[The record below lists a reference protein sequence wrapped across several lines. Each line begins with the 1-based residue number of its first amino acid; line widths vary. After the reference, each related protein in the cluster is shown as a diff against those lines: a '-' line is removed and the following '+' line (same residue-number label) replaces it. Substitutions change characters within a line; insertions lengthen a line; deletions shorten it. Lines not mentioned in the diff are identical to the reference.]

1 MQGTVGAALS
11 MAVSEDPHNLQRW
24 EDTGA
29 GLPPSAL
36 LWGQLVSVGLDKHS
50 FCQEPLSA
58 FQKGDGLVPSA
69 SELKEA
75 EL

>member
-1 MQGTVGAALS
+1 MQGTVGASLS
-11 MAVSEDPHNLQRW
+11 MAVTEDPHNLQGW
-24 EDTGA
+24 EDTG
-29 GLPPSAL
+29 G
-36 LWGQLVSVGLDKHS
+36 GQLVSVGLDKLS